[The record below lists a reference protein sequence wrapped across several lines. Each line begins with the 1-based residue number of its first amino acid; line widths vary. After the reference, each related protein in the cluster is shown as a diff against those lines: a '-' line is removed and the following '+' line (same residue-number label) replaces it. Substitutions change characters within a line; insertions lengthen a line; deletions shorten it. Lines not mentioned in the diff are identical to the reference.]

1 MTCGYNNRI
10 KYRFIPAAHKKM
22 KEIIHPL
29 VSVILTTYN
38 HEKFIR
44 ECLSSVYAQDYPCIE
59 LIVIDNAS
67 TDKTL
72 HLIEEVKER
81 HTDLI
86 LVRNVFNKGLC
97 KAFNQGLS
105 MAKGKYVIDLS
116 GDDVF
121 FPDRISSQVAA
132 FESCSEDYAVV
143 FTNARYIDVDGKHLQ
158 YHFQI
163 DAVGKAMRAVPSG
176 DVYKKVLERY
186 FICTP
191 TMMMRTSILQKLG
204 GYDETLAFEDFD
216 FWIRSASTYKY
227 FYLDKILTSKRDVPN
242 SLRFQILEKG
252 SGILDSCY
260 TVCNKAY
267 DLNRDQEEFDLLANR
282 IRSFIRKCLYAQEFD
297 LALKFRK
304 LLNYIENPGWKTEII
319 VFMCRLHFPVNFLY
333 RFYINNICKL
343 ISSRKDLAFDI
354 VH

>member
-1 MTCGYNNRI
+1 MEDR
-10 KYRFIPAAHKKM
+10 KQ
-22 KEIIHPL
+22 PL

-38 HEKFIR
+38 HERFIG
-44 ECLSSVYAQDYPCIE
+44 ECLSAVFAQDYPNIQ

-67 TDKTL
+67 ADNTL
-72 HLIEEVKER
+72 NLIEAAREIHPEL
-81 HTDLI
+81 TLI
-86 LVRNVFNKGLC
+86 RNVFNKGLC
-97 KAFNQGLS
+97 KAFNQGL
-105 MAKGKYVIDLS
+105 AIAEGKYVIDLS

-121 FPDRISSQVAA
+121 FPNRISSQVAA

-143 FTNARYIDVDGKHLQ
+143 FSNARYIDVDGKHLQ

-163 DAVGKAMRAVPSG
+163 DAEGKAIGTVPSG
-176 DVYKKVLERY
+176 DVYKRVLEKY

-191 TMMMRTSILQKLG
+191 TMMMRTSVLKHLG
-204 GYDETLAFEDFD
+204 GYDESLAFEDFD
-216 FWIRSASTYKY
+216 FWIRSASAYKY
-227 FYLDKILTSKRDVPN
+227 YYLDEILTSKRDVPN
-242 SLRFQILEKG
+242 SLKFQILEKG

-304 LLNYIENPGWKTEII
+304 LLNYIENPGWKTEMI
-319 VFMCRLHFPVNFLY
+319 VFLCRLHIPVNSLY
-333 RFYINNICKL
+333 RFYINNIYKL
-343 ISSRKDLAFDI
+343 ITSGKDLAFDI